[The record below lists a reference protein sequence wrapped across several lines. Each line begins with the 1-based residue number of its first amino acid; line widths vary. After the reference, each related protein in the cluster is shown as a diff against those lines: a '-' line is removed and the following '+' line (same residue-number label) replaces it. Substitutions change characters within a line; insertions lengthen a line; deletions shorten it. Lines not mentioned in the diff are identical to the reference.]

1 MILGPRPHLFHM
13 FRTAA
18 MDGDG
23 LLEVA
28 RVRPAHSHRPPDE
41 AWIVS
46 ETETKLGGGTEA
58 GQEDVFQVDERRLEG
73 AVQEGRD
80 QGSCGDF
87 FADKEVGVYL

>member
-1 MILGPRPHLFHM
+1 
-13 FRTAA
+13 

-28 RVRPAHSHRPPDE
+28 RVRPAHSHRPPDK

-80 QGSCGDF
+80 QGSCGDL

>member
-18 MDGDG
+18 VDGDG

-28 RVRPAHSHRPPDE
+28 RVRPAHSHRPPDK

-46 ETETKLGGGTEA
+46 ETETKLCGGTEA

-80 QGSCGDF
+80 QGSCGDL
-87 FADKEVGVYL
+87 FADKKR

>member
-80 QGSCGDF
+80 QGSCGDL